1 MKRITPEMM
10 GKAMGVPTQAIRV
23 GLQQGKLNFGVA
35 YKQTGNQYTYVIYPE
50 AARATIGDAA
60 YRKMMQD
67 AAAETAAI

>member
-60 YRKMMQD
+60 YRRMMQD

>member
-67 AAAETAAI
+67 AAAEPAAI